1 MHAAIRTQEMNPA
14 KLTSLF
20 RKQFEL
26 CKVSP
31 GQTVAIVSDLGTRR
45 EYIQAAFAAADE
57 MGFDIYE
64 MCVNMIPGWTKVGV
78 PTIGKCKGTLD
89 ALMKC
94 DMIMIF
100 HVPLF
105 AKWLREVQQAGVRV
119 QMIIDAPDDLE
130 QLQSPPG
137 LKEAVVHAGKV
148 YDAAR
153 NIRVTS
159 PHGTDLS

>member
-1 MHAAIRTQEMNPA
+1 
-14 KLTSLF
+14 
-20 RKQFEL
+20 
-26 CKVSP
+26 
-31 GQTVAIVSDLGTRR
+31 
-45 EYIQAAFAAADE
+45 
-57 MGFDIYE
+57 
-64 MCVNMIPGWTKVGV
+64 
-78 PTIGKCKGTLD
+78 
-89 ALMKC
+89 
-94 DMIMIF
+94 MIMIF

-153 NIRVTS
+153 VVGYHAAALIGCGCCSCHMLRLMSQRAQTRSTRRRCGGEIVC
-159 PHGTDLS
+159 PHHNSDETPWVLRCRTDRYT